1 MPKFRI
7 LYRIALRRS
16 YRAGLL
22 TSDEY
27 TTAMAPLRRRPHLR
41 RGEVEVVDLIGEVQ
55 DYVYSQMGYQGF
67 GIDFLTIIQWIKDNW
82 ALILRFILAILIF
95 VEPSPEES

>member
-1 MPKFRI
+1 MPKFRVI
-7 LYRIALRRS
+7 YRIALRRS
-16 YRAGLL
+16 CRAGSL

-27 TTAMAPLRRRPHLR
+27 TTAMAPLRWRPRLR
-41 RGEVEVVDLIGEVQ
+41 RGEVEAVDLMGEVQ
-55 DYVYSQMGYQGF
+55 DYVYSQMGYQGV

-82 ALILRFILAILIF
+82 ALILRVILSILIF